1 MLAEATAA
9 AMVGV
14 SFGNSWVCFLISL
27 GTRTH
32 SRKMAASFILGR
44 FLGIMVLGSLMAL
57 FGLFLDIPAKLY
69 TLIFGII
76 TLLFAAYIF
85 VQHIIPRTWISR
97 HVPWMGSGCSGCESS
112 GCGTDRSSGCGT
124 DHSSECNTDHS
135 SVRGTDHSSGCSTD
149 RSSGCNTDHSSGCG
163 GCSSR
168 SRGRL
173 TAKSGFLYGAFR
185 GATPCLKMMILAPL
199 LITTGM
205 PNALLLTAVFATAST
220 LYPIIGFLAGGLIT
234 EFATFRDSRRT
245 AFALNLV
252 SMIILLG
259 MGIYYIFRYFTAQCA
274 MEGV

>member
-76 TLLFAAYIF
+76 TVLFAGYIF
-85 VQHIIPRTWISR
+85 IQHILPNTRMSK
-97 HVPWMGSGCSGCESS
+97 HLPWLGSGCSGCKGSS
-112 GCGTDRSSGCGT
+112 CGT
-124 DHSSECNTDHS
+124 EC
-135 SVRGTDHSSGCSTD
+135 
-149 RSSGCNTDHSSGCG
+149 SSGCG
-163 GCSSR
+163 GCPSR
-168 SRGRL
+168 NKGRL
-173 TAKSGFLYGAFR
+173 TARSGFFYGAFR

-205 PNALLLTAVFATAST
+205 PNALILTAVFAAAST

-245 AFALNLV
+245 AFAMNIV

-259 MGIYYIFRYFTAQCA
+259 MGIFYIYRYFTVQCA

>member
-32 SRKMAASFILGR
+32 SRKLAASFIMGR

-57 FGLFLDIPAKLY
+57 FGLFLDIPVKLY

-112 GCGTDRSSGCGT
+112 GCNTHSTSGCSTGHSSGC
-124 DHSSECNTDHS
+124 S
-135 SVRGTDHSSGCSTD
+135 TDHSSGCSTD
-149 RSSGCNTDHSSGCG
+149 RSSGCG
-163 GCSSR
+163 GCSSW
-168 SRGRL
+168 SKGRL
-173 TAKSGFLYGAFR
+173 TARSGFFYGAFR

-205 PNALLLTAVFATAST
+205 PNALLLTAVFAAAST

-234 EFATFRDSRRT
+234 QFATFRNSRRT

-252 SMIILLG
+252 SMFILLG
-259 MGIYYIFRYFTAQCA
+259 MGIYYIFRYFTVQCA
-274 MEGV
+274 MEGI